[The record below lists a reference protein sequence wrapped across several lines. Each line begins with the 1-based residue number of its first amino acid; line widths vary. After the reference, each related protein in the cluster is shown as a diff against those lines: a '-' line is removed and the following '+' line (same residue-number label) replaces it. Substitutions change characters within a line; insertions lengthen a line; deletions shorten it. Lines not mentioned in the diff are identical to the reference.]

1 MTRLR
6 KIVWTVILLLLTASG
21 VLYYAYQ
28 NAFNVPAPLLSR
40 IRTVVKEKYNLDF
53 SAEVL
58 KIDVRN
64 HSMRARKIKL
74 MAPGNEPFA
83 EIDEAVIFFASGT
96 GPLDFYHSR
105 VLVEKISVKGVIY
118 DLAQP
123 RPSEKAEGNAFN
135 LPAREILVENL
146 KIKTPMMTVDAP
158 EFQAQLLKSGKNA
171 NVNIDLGANFLGG
184 TGRIIS
190 VIDLADGFGR
200 TRLNWKLPDFSSFM
214 PLMLVSHLYGVNVGK
229 GSAEITLNWEG
240 NLARRISQPKVD
252 LVKFINQELKGSL
265 IIKECDLKWSGI
277 SGTFDLQVSREDT
290 KPWNLN
296 ASLIDAKARVD
307 LSATWLGKE
316 GSLKDFTAQIRGEN
330 ILLNEKVING
340 LGVTLANTFPGE
352 LDFAG
357 DFVGTSGKVTGAGF
371 AKGRNWKY
379 QNKVVENA
387 DLKWAVDENFLLSSD
402 GRLKTEIG
410 NLVASAG
417 IFIGG
422 SEQWSG
428 KIEGTLQ
435 KIDLQSLRPFIESP
449 VAGKCSGPFV
459 VKFNLLKP
467 ASTTY
472 DLDLEMDDGGFYSF
486 KPSRLTTRIF
496 GVGADWNLQNPV
508 AVFDNSGVIKLE
520 GLVNSKT
527 ITGKIKVDQVDLRN
541 LDVPERF
548 VSAFASL
555 EAEVS
560 GPLSRPFL
568 KGEIWGDNVTIMGLH
583 AESFKAQLIFKEDL
597 LTLAPMVARISE
609 NAMIDG
615 FFAWNLLSG
624 KIKVFKL
631 GLQQLP
637 LAALERFLPA
647 GISGNDDKGIVGGTI
662 TFKES
667 KGQNYWEFAL
677 DGRNLVVKEQELDS
691 VSIEGNVLGRQGEI
705 KSLFVRAFGGTI
717 NLSGQF
723 YDQNKF
729 SGTVEAETLQ
739 LERIK
744 PVADFLPDMH
754 GEINCQGGIDWSNDS
769 RSGNLT
775 MFVRNMRTMGRE
787 LGNFGGQVSV
797 DEQGIKISSGE
808 FDQLGIKIDG
818 KMDWAGRRAYKAEL
832 SLENS
837 DLSFI
842 PEAHG
847 IKTFD
852 FGGLV
857 VTGHCAVQGDFAAK
871 YPDKIDFAIDALRI
885 QKQNDVIVSNRP
897 MQILYQNEGVE
908 IRSLELKYRLGIIG
922 IEGIIAP
929 GKTMAIMLSGKDF
942 SLKALG
948 RLFDLP
954 NWNYDGSL
962 SLNARVFGDM
972 HDLKLKASANIDE
985 LIIDGKKIPAVWAKV
1000 EGNSRE
1006 IKIEEARVSLPS
1018 SSFNLKGNVELS
1030 SGFRPKRVDLHL
1042 FVPQGPLTDLPEYL
1056 PTVFREAS
1064 GTIKADLNLVGGP
1077 FNPQITGDLRLTA
1090 DQLAFSNMRKPLT
1103 NVIFSMSTNDR
1114 IINIDELSAHLG
1126 RGKLSGHGNV
1136 DFRDNL
1142 GSITANISGEKL
1154 DMSFMNLEVTGA
1166 SASADISGDLYNP
1179 VIKSKILVP
1188 RGKFNLTTDLL
1199 AKRKKIDLFF
1209 ASLNYHVDVEVPRN
1223 FWLKSSF
1230 LNAEMRGKFSIA
1242 GDLENIKLDG
1252 GISCVQGNLFFR
1264 QRKFLIETGEIRFG
1278 GVDNSLDPQIFV
1290 KSEGQIQSTKIFLTL
1305 QGRISSFTPKIYSTP
1320 PMSEG
1325 DLLAMLTL
1333 GRDLNS
1339 AMNTDSKELFENEIL
1354 DGLKNS
1360 YISALIGNT
1369 ISSALNLDEL
1379 FLSSLFDRSSGKS
1392 KSFIR
1397 VGKYIGRN
1405 IFMAYEG
1412 TMYENEEET
1421 YIFEYRLPR
1430 GFVVNLEFKEPSK
1443 EQRIGVRYDWKFW

>member
-6 KIVWTVILLLLTASG
+6 KIFWTIILLMLIASG

-28 NAFNVPAPLLSR
+28 NAFNVPAPLLNR
-40 IRTVVKEKYNLDF
+40 IRTLVKDNSNLDF
-53 SAEVL
+53 SAETL
-58 KIDVRN
+58 KINVRN
-64 HSMRARKIKL
+64 HSMRARGLKL
-74 MAPGNEPFA
+74 MAPGHKPFA
-83 EIDEAVIFFASGT
+83 EIEEAIIYFASGT

-105 VLVEKISVKGVIY
+105 VLIEKISVMGLIFDPVQQ
-118 DLAQP
+118 QP
-123 RPSEKAEGNAFN
+123 SGKAASNTFN
-135 LPAREILVENL
+135 VPAREIFIENV
-146 KIKTPMMTVDAP
+146 KIKTPFMTIDAP
-158 EFQAQLLKSGKNA
+158 DLKAQLLKSGKNA
-171 NVNIDLGANFLGG
+171 NVNVDLGANFLGG
-184 TGRIIS
+184 TGRIVS
-190 VIDLADGFGR
+190 VVDLAEGFGR
-200 TRLNWKLPDFSSFM
+200 SRFNWKLPDFSSFM
-214 PLMLVSHLYGVNVGK
+214 PLMMISHLYGVSVGK
-229 GSAEITLNWEG
+229 GSAEIILNWEG
-240 NLARRISQPKVD
+240 NLSQRIKQPKVG
-252 LVKFINQELKGSL
+252 LVKFLNQELKGS
-265 IIKECDLKWSGI
+265 INIKDCDLKWSGI
-277 SGTFDLQVSREDT
+277 SGKLDLLVSREEA

-296 ASLIDAKARVD
+296 ASLVDDKARIN

-330 ILLNEKVING
+330 ILLNDKVING
-340 LGVTLANTFPGE
+340 MGVTLANTLPGE
-352 LDFAG
+352 LNFAG
-357 DFVGTSGKVTGAGF
+357 DFVGSSGKVTGAGF

-379 QNKVVENA
+379 QEKLVENA

-402 GRLKTEIG
+402 GSLKTEIG

-422 SEQWSG
+422 PEQWVG
-428 KIEGTLQ
+428 KVEGTLQ

-449 VAGKCSGPFV
+449 VAGKCSGPFL
-459 VKFNLLKP
+459 VKFNLLQP
-467 ASTTY
+467 ASTSY
-472 DLDLEMDDGGFYSF
+472 DLSLEMNDGGFYSF
-486 KPSRLTTRIF
+486 KPSKLTTRIF
-496 GVGADWNLQNPV
+496 GVGTAWNLENPV
-508 AVFDNSGVIKLE
+508 AVFADSGEIRLD
-520 GLVNSKT
+520 GQVNSRT
-527 ITGKIKVDQVDLRN
+527 IAGKIKVDQVDLRN
-541 LDVPERF
+541 FNIPERF
-548 VSAFASL
+548 VSAFANL
-555 EAEVS
+555 TAEIS
-560 GPLSRPFL
+560 GPLTRPFL
-568 KGEIWGDNVTIMGLH
+568 KGEVWGDNVTIMGLH

-597 LTLAPMVARISE
+597 LTLAPMVAKVSDE
-609 NAMIDG
+609 AMVDG
-615 FFAWNLLSG
+615 FFSWNLLSG
-624 KIKVFKL
+624 KIKTFKL

-637 LAALERFLPA
+637 LTALERFLPS
-647 GISGNDDKGIVGGTI
+647 GISGNDDRGVVGGTVS
-662 TFKES
+662 FKES
-667 KGQNYWEFAL
+667 KGQNNWEFAL

-691 VSIEGNVLGRQGEI
+691 VSIEGNILGRQGEI

-729 SGTVEAETLQ
+729 SGTMEAETLQ
-739 LERIK
+739 LDRIK

-754 GEINCQGGIDWSNDS
+754 GEINCQGGIDWSSED
-769 RSGNLT
+769 RSGSLT
-775 MFVRNMRTMGRE
+775 MFVRNMKTMGRE
-787 LGNFGGQVSV
+787 LGNFGGQVSI
-797 DEQGIKISSGE
+797 DKQGVKISSGE

-818 KMDWAGRRAYKAEL
+818 KIDWAGKKTYKAEL

-857 VTGHCAVQGDFAAK
+857 VTGHCALQGDLEAK
-871 YPDKIDFAIDALRI
+871 FPEKIDFAIDALRI

-897 MQILYQNEGVE
+897 MQILYQNEGIE

-972 HDLKLKASANIDE
+972 QDLKLKASANIDE
-985 LIIDGKKIPAVWAKV
+985 LVIGGKKIPAVWAKV
-1000 EGNSRE
+1000 EGDSRG
-1006 IKIEEARVSLPS
+1006 IKIEEAKVSLPS
-1018 SSFNLKGNVELS
+1018 SSFNLNGNIELS
-1030 SGFRPKRVDLHL
+1030 SGFRPEKIDLHL
-1042 FVPQGPLTDLPEYL
+1042 FIPSGPLTDFPEYL

-1077 FNPQITGDLRLTA
+1077 FNPQITGDLKLTA

-1103 NVIFSMSTNDR
+1103 NVVFSMSTTDR

-1179 VIKSKILVP
+1179 VIKGKVLVP
-1188 RGKFNLTTDLL
+1188 RGKFNITTDLL

-1209 ASLNYHVDVEVPRN
+1209 ESLNYHVDVEVPRN
-1223 FWLKSSF
+1223 FWIKNSF

-1252 GISCVQGNLFFR
+1252 GVSCVQGNLFFR

-1339 AMNTDSKELFENEIL
+1339 AMNTDSKELFESEIL

-1421 YIFEYRLPR
+1421 YIFEYRLPK
-1430 GFVVNLEFKEPSK
+1430 GFVVNLEFKEPTK